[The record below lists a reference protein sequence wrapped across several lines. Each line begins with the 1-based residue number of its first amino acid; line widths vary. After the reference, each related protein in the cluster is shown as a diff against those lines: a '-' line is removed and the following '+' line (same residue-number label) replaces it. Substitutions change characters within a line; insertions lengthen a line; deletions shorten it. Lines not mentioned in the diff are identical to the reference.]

1 MTYTGV
7 IKPHYEVSAKN
18 DSIFDIG
25 VLDTPEQ
32 MMLMIDP
39 LDQGNAGRFIN
50 TAEPECLNC
59 IAQLGMYVPSMGE
72 PEPTVIIVASKDIH
86 SGHELFYN
94 YGKGY
99 GRMKAKKNTKK

>member
-1 MTYTGV
+1 LSIEESIIEGAGFGVMATKKIKKGELIMTYTGV

-59 IAQLGMYVPSMGE
+59 IA
-72 PEPTVIIVASKDIH
+72 
-86 SGHELFYN
+86 
-94 YGKGY
+94 
-99 GRMKAKKNTKK
+99 